1 MIKSLSIEN
10 FVFIDKLLIN
20 FNNDFTVITGETGSG
35 KSILLN
41 SLALVLGKRADFSVV
56 GNLSNKS
63 VVEAIFCIKEFNLED
78 FFSKH
83 DLDYCNDTI
92 IRREIIKQG
101 KSRAF
106 INDTPVHLNI
116 LQEFSSQLINIHSQF
131 HSLELKKSDFQMK
144 VLDVLSGTYKDQ
156 EEFSINFSNLIH
168 KKKKLND
175 LKVEL
180 SRSISEFDYNNF
192 QLNELIELELNSHKY
207 DELQNELIE
216 LENVDSIRFSYANII
231 EYFQC
236 DAGIH
241 ERLNKL
247 KLLLSKSENFT
258 DHLNLLF
265 DRINSLLIES
275 IDIASEADFTLNK
288 IESNPNRIEVLIN
301 LLDRYNRILQKH
313 NKTSQSELIK
323 LQNQL
328 SDFSF
333 HKEELEKNIQELS
346 KEILKEESTLFNL
359 AENLHTKRLESIPE
373 IEKKVLQKLTDLK
386 LGNTVL
392 KFNLTK
398 TNAKELNE
406 YGNSILELLFSPNVG
421 VNPVSIDNAVSGG
434 ELSRVMLVLKSL
446 MSSQVNL
453 RSIFF
458 DEIDTGVSGDVAQKM
473 GNMMKKMGK
482 DIQVIAIT
490 HLPQVAAKATQ
501 HLKVIKFVDNNI
513 TKIVVKEL
521 SDNERV
527 EEIARL
533 MSGSEIKDVAI
544 DNARVLMK

>member
-1 MIKSLSIEN
+1 MINSLSIEN

-20 FNNDFTVITGETGSG
+20 FNDGFTVITGETGSG

-41 SLALVLGKRADFSVV
+41 SLDLVLGKRADFSVI
-56 GNLSNKS
+56 GNKS
-63 VVEAIFCIKEFNLED
+63 VVEANFSIKGFNLKD
-78 FFSKH
+78 FFNKH
-83 DLDYCNDTI
+83 DLDYSNDTI

-101 KSRAF
+101 RSRAF

-131 HSLELKKSDFQMK
+131 HTLELKKSDFQMK
-144 VLDVLSGTYKDQ
+144 VLDVLSGTYIDRK
-156 EEFSINFSNLIH
+156 EFSIKFSNLIH

-175 LKVEL
+175 LKIQL
-180 SRSISEFDYNNF
+180 SQSISQFDYNNF
-192 QLNELIELELNSHKY
+192 QLNELKELELDFNKY

-216 LENVDSIRFSYANII
+216 LENIDSIRYSYANII
-231 EYFQC
+231 EHFQG
-236 DAGIH
+236 DDGIH
-241 ERLNKL
+241 KRLNKL
-247 KLLLSKSENFT
+247 KLLLSKSHDFT
-258 DHLNLLF
+258 DDLNLLF
-265 DRINSLLIES
+265 NRINSLLIES
-275 IDIASEADFTLNK
+275 IDIASEADFALNK
-288 IESNPNRIEVLIN
+288 TESNLNRVDVLTN
-301 LLDRYNRILQKH
+301 LTDSYNRILQKH

-323 LQNQL
+323 LYNQL

-346 KEILKEESTLFNL
+346 KEISKEESILSKL
-359 AENLHTKRLESIPE
+359 AENIHSKRLESIPE

-386 LGNTVL
+386 LGNTIL
-392 KFNLTK
+392 KLTLTK
-398 TNAKELNE
+398 AKELNE
-406 YGNSILELLFSPNVG
+406 YGNSILQLLFSPNIG
-421 VNPVSIDNAVSGG
+421 VNPVPIDNAVSGG

-446 MSSQVNL
+446 MSSKVNL
-453 RSIFF
+453 KSIFF

-473 GNMMKKMGK
+473 GGMMKEMGV

-490 HLPQVAAKATQ
+490 HLPQVAAKAIQ
-501 HLKVIKFVDNNI
+501 HLKVIKFVENNKTRI
-513 TKIVVKEL
+513 IVEEL

>member
-20 FNNDFTVITGETGSG
+20 FNDGFTVITGETGSG

-41 SLALVLGKRADFSVV
+41 SLDLVLGKRADFSVV

-63 VVEAIFCIKEFNLED
+63 VVEAIFCIKEFNLEY
-78 FFSKH
+78 FFNKH
-83 DLDYCNDTI
+83 DLDYSNDTI

-131 HSLELKKSDFQMK
+131 HTLELKKSDFQMK
-144 VLDVLSGTYKDQ
+144 VLDVLSGTYIDR
-156 EEFSINFSNLIH
+156 EEFSIKFSNLIY
-168 KKKKLND
+168 KKKKLNN

-192 QLNELIELELNSHKY
+192 QLNELKELELDSNKY
-207 DELQNELIE
+207 DDLQNELIE
-216 LENVDSIRFSYANII
+216 LENIDSIRNSYANII
-231 EYFQC
+231 EHFQG
-236 DAGIH
+236 DDGIH

-247 KLLLSKSENFT
+247 KLLLSKSSDFT
-258 DHLNLLF
+258 HDLNLLF

-288 IESNPNRIEVLIN
+288 IESNPNRVGVLVN

-323 LQNQL
+323 LYDQL

-346 KEILKEESTLFNL
+346 KEISKEENTLSNL

-386 LGNTVL
+386 LGNTIL
-392 KFNLTK
+392 KLTLSK
-398 TNAKELNE
+398 AQELNE
-406 YGNSILELLFSPNVG
+406 YGNSILELLFSPNIG
-421 VNPVSIDNAVSGG
+421 VMPVPIDNAVSGG

-446 MSSQVNL
+446 MSSKINL
-453 RSIFF
+453 KSIFF

-473 GNMMKKMGK
+473 GSMMKEMGE

-490 HLPQVAAKATQ
+490 HLPQVAAKAIQ
-501 HLKVIKFVDNNI
+501 HLKVIKFVENNI
-513 TKIVVKEL
+513 TKIIVKEL

-533 MSGSEIKDVAI
+533 MSGAEIKDVAI

>member
-192 QLNELIELELNSHKY
+192 QLNELNELELNSHKY

-373 IEKKVLQKLTDLK
+373 IEKKVLQKLTNLK

-421 VNPVSIDNAVSGG
+421 VNPVSIDNSVSGG

-453 RSIFF
+453 KSIFF

>member
-41 SLALVLGKRADFSVV
+41 SLDLVLGKRADFSVV

-78 FFSKH
+78 FFNKH
-83 DLDYCNDTI
+83 DLDYSNHTI

-116 LQEFSSQLINIHSQF
+116 LQEFSSQLINIHFQF
-131 HSLELKKSDFQMK
+131 HSLELKNSDFQMK
-144 VLDVLSGTYKDQ
+144 VLDVLSGTYKDR
-156 EEFSINFSNLIH
+156 EEFSIKFSNLIH
-168 KKKKLND
+168 KKKKLKD

-192 QLNELIELELNSHKY
+192 QLNELNELELNSHKY

-216 LENVDSIRFSYANII
+216 LGNVDSLRFSYVNII
-231 EYFQC
+231 EYFQG
-236 DAGIH
+236 DDGIH

-275 IDIASEADFTLNK
+275 IDIATEADFTLNK
-288 IESNPNRIEVLIN
+288 IESNPNRIDVLIN
-301 LLDRYNRILQKH
+301 LLDRYNRILKKH

-323 LQNQL
+323 LHNQL
-328 SDFSF
+328 SGFSF

-359 AENLHTKRLESIPE
+359 AENLHTKRLESIPT

-392 KFNLTK
+392 KFNLSNT
-398 TNAKELNE
+398 KELNE
-406 YGNSILELLFSPNVG
+406 YGNSILELLFSPNIG
-421 VNPVSIDNAVSGG
+421 VKPVAIDNAVSGG

-446 MSSQVNL
+446 MSSKVNL
-453 RSIFF
+453 KSIFF

-473 GNMMKKMGK
+473 GIMMKEMGK

-490 HLPQVAAKATQ
+490 HLPQVAAKAIQ

>member
-1 MIKSLSIEN
+1 MINSLSIEN

-20 FNNDFTVITGETGSG
+20 FNDGFTVITGETGSG

-41 SLALVLGKRADFSVV
+41 SLDLVLGKRADFSVI

-63 VVEAIFCIKEFNLED
+63 VVEANFSIKGFNLKD
-78 FFSKH
+78 FFNKH
-83 DLDYCNDTI
+83 DLDYSNDTI

-101 KSRAF
+101 RSRAF

-131 HSLELKKSDFQMK
+131 HTLELKKSDFQMK
-144 VLDVLSGTYKDQ
+144 VLDVLSGTYIDRK
-156 EEFSINFSNLIH
+156 EFSIKFSNLIH

-175 LKVEL
+175 LKIQL
-180 SRSISEFDYNNF
+180 SQSISQFDYNNF
-192 QLNELIELELNSHKY
+192 QLNELKELELDFNKY

-216 LENVDSIRFSYANII
+216 LENIDSIRYSYANII
-231 EYFQC
+231 EHFQG
-236 DAGIH
+236 DDGIH
-241 ERLNKL
+241 KRLNKL
-247 KLLLSKSENFT
+247 KLLLSKSHDFT
-258 DHLNLLF
+258 DDLNLLF
-265 DRINSLLIES
+265 NRINSLLIES
-275 IDIASEADFTLNK
+275 IDIASEADFALNK
-288 IESNPNRIEVLIN
+288 TESNLNRVDVLTN
-301 LLDRYNRILQKH
+301 LTDSYNRILQKH

-323 LQNQL
+323 LYNQL

-346 KEILKEESTLFNL
+346 KEISKEENILSKL
-359 AENLHTKRLESIPE
+359 AENIHSKRLESIPE

-386 LGNTVL
+386 LGNTIL
-392 KFNLTK
+392 KLTLTK
-398 TNAKELNE
+398 AKELNE
-406 YGNSILELLFSPNVG
+406 YGNSILQLLFSPNIG
-421 VNPVSIDNAVSGG
+421 VNPVPIDNAVSGG

-446 MSSQVNL
+446 MSSKVNL
-453 RSIFF
+453 KSIFF

-473 GNMMKKMGK
+473 GGMMKEMGV

-490 HLPQVAAKATQ
+490 HLPQVAAKAIQ
-501 HLKVIKFVDNNI
+501 HLKVIKFVENNKTRI
-513 TKIVVKEL
+513 IVEEL